1 METRAARRG
10 ALGLKGT
17 GVAADDAS
25 PLTMPHHPPS
35 RAWRIVHSE
44 ASTGWGGQEHRV
56 LAELQGFQ
64 RRGSRLWL
72 LATEGSGISQR
83 CRQAG
88 IEPLPLNT
96 SRWLYPVNAIRLAR
110 WLRHERVEVLN
121 PHSSRDGW
129 LLGIAGRLAKT
140 PFIVRSRHIDVDYP
154 NRLVSR
160 HAFTTF
166 ADHIITTSEK
176 ISRKLRDTFRL
187 PADRVS
193 TIPTGIDLDRFRPDG
208 PRAELLSNP
217 GGLPVVGM
225 VSVLRSWKGHSTF
238 LAATKILVGARFP
251 ARFVVV
257 GGGPIRER
265 IEQETTELGLV
276 GAVTL
281 TGHREDVPE
290 VLRALSVLVIASTK
304 HEGVPQIGLQALA
317 TKTPVVGSDVGGT
330 PEIIR
335 PGETGRTFPAG
346 DAVALAEAIRATL
359 TQSAATRAWSL
370 AGRAMVE
377 QKHGLDAMLNRL
389 ESLYLRHVPRTSAA
403 PSP

>member
-1 METRAARRG
+1 MLRRRCFMP
-10 ALGLKGT
+10 
-17 GVAADDAS
+17 DNPS
-25 PLTMPHHPPS
+25 PRS
-35 RAWRIVHSE
+35 WRIVHSE

-56 LAELQGFQ
+56 LAELTGFQ
-64 RRGSRLWL
+64 RRGSRVWL
-72 LATEGSGISQR
+72 LAPTGSGVFQR
-83 CRQAG
+83 ARQAG
-88 IEPLPLNT
+88 IETLPLNT
-96 SRWLYPVNAIRLAR
+96 NRWLYPANAIRLAR
-110 WLRHERVEVLN
+110 WLRRERVEVLN

-166 ADHIITTSEK
+166 ADHIITTSDK
-176 ISRKLRDTFRL
+176 INRKLRDTFGL
-187 PADRVS
+187 SADRVS
-193 TIPTGIDLDRFRPDG
+193 TIPTGIALDRFGPDG

-217 GGLPVVGM
+217 TGLPIVGM

-238 LAATKILVGARFP
+238 LAATKILVEARFP
-251 ARFVVV
+251 ARFVIV

-265 IEQETTELGLV
+265 IEQEIAALGLV

-281 TGHREDVPE
+281 AGHREDVPE

-335 PGETGRTFPAG
+335 PGETGRIFPAG
-346 DAVALAEAIRATL
+346 DAEALAAAIRETL
-359 TQSAATRAWSL
+359 TDTQATAAFAAR
-370 AGRAMVE
+370 GCAMVE
-377 QKHGLDAMLNRL
+377 RGHSLEAMLDRL
-389 ESLYLRHVPRTSAA
+389 DQLYHRYINTPDQ
-403 PSP
+403 